1 MQGFNSFI
9 EDIFSKQY
17 LLLFIIV
24 LVALILVVVFMLI
37 KLQYSERK
45 EEDEEDEE
53 DLAFNNNKNSKV
65 DDLVIDKK
73 IQNDVVKNDEKEEE
87 AREEI
92 SENKEEKKD
101 SLEDLFNIEFEQI
114 ENLSKDKDLNDK
126 QIINNEI
133 NDNDDESTAIISNT
147 ELLSKQKSIKEE
159 LGFDNETII
168 RAYEEEQEK
177 KAIISYDELLNN
189 AKALRDTFKIPEKE
203 SSESEVIVNPIE
215 VETEQLHVTS
225 YIVEEEFLNTLKKFR
240 LNLK

>member
-1 MQGFNSFI
+1 MQGFNGFI

-45 EEDEEDEE
+45 EEDEEAEE

-73 IQNDVVKNDEKEEE
+73 IQNDVVKNDEKEE
-87 AREEI
+87 AREVI
-92 SENKEEKKD
+92 SESKEEKKD
-101 SLEDLFNIEFEQI
+101 SLEDLFNIELEQI

>member
-73 IQNDVVKNDEKEEE
+73 IQNDVVKNDEKEET
-87 AREEI
+87 REVI
-92 SENKEEKKD
+92 SESKEEKKD

>member
-73 IQNDVVKNDEKEEE
+73 IQNDVVKNDEKEE
-87 AREEI
+87 AREVI
-92 SENKEEKKD
+92 SESKEEKKD
-101 SLEDLFNIEFEQI
+101 SLEDLFNIELEQI

>member
-73 IQNDVVKNDEKEEE
+73 IQNDVVKNDEKEE
-87 AREEI
+87 AREVI
-92 SENKEEKKD
+92 SESKEEKKD
-101 SLEDLFNIEFEQI
+101 SLEDLFNIELEQI

-203 SSESEVIVNPIE
+203 SCESEVIVNPIE

>member
-73 IQNDVVKNDEKEEE
+73 IQNDVVKNDEKEE
-87 AREEI
+87 AREVI

-101 SLEDLFNIEFEQI
+101 SLEDLFNIELEQI

-240 LNLK
+240 LKLK